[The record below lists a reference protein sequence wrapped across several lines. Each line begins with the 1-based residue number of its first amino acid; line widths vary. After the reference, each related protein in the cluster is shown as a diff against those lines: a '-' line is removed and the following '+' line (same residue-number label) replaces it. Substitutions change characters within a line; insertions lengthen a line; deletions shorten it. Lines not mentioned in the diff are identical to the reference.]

1 MQKYKMV
8 SQIFIKKPGL
18 VAIFNLLK
26 YQVSCSMFGDFVY
39 DDSMNLIVGSTGG
52 EHGSIWL

>member
-52 EHGSIWL
+52 EHGSI